1 MSFTHVL
8 NNIFGFKNLKPFQEK
23 VVDAMLKDNNIIVI
37 SPTGSG
43 KSLCFQLP
51 ALLCEGITV
60 VLSPL
65 KSLIFDQVK
74 ALQDKGIKAELMN
87 GDLGI
92 RKKKELFDELKKKAP
107 SIKLLYTTPE
117 MLLVNEETR
126 PIMNSLYE
134 NGLISRI
141 VLDEAHCIS
150 TWGHDFRPHYLK
162 VKLLKGFLS
171 RYTNS
176 CFNCHSN

>member
-8 NNIFGFKNLKPFQEK
+8 NNIFGFKSLKPFQEK
-23 VVDAMLKDNNIIVI
+23 VVDAMLKDHNIIVI

-107 SIKLLYTTPE
+107 SI
-117 MLLVNEETR
+117 
-126 PIMNSLYE
+126 
-134 NGLISRI
+134 
-141 VLDEAHCIS
+141 
-150 TWGHDFRPHYLK
+150 
-162 VKLLKGFLS
+162 
-171 RYTNS
+171 
-176 CFNCHSN
+176 